1 MIDALRNAM
10 RLPDLR
16 NKILFTL
23 FILII
28 YRLAAHIPVP
38 GVDRQALDTMFSSN
52 QLLGFLDLFS
62 GGALSNFS
70 VVAMGVYPY
79 ITAQII
85 MQLAV
90 GIVPALEKIWKEGG
104 DAGRAKINQW

>member
-16 NKILFTL
+16 HKILFTL
-23 FILII
+23 LILVI

-38 GVDRQALDTMFSSN
+38 GVDRQALDTMFASN

-90 GIVPALEKIWKEGG
+90 GIVTALEKLWKEGG
-104 DAGRAKINQW
+104 DA

>member
-1 MIDALRNAM
+1 MLEAIQNAM

-16 NKILFTL
+16 RKILFTL
-23 FILII
+23 FILVI

-38 GVDRQALDTMFSSN
+38 GVNLDALEQVFNPQN
-52 QLLGFLDLFS
+52 QSATSGLLSVLDIFS

-79 ITAQII
+79 ITASII
-85 MQLAV
+85 IQLLTPLIPQLTAT
-90 GIVPALEKIWKEGG
+90 K
-104 DAGRAKINQW
+104 